1 MVWVVYSEP
10 VYVLL
15 VSGGKMKDKGES
27 LTVFNVLLL
36 PIVIDQLNPQYN
48 SNQILKIW
56 WEEKTIF
63 WIRGYWDKN

>member
-36 PIVIDQLNPQYN
+36 PKVIDQLNPQYN

-56 WEEKTIF
+56 
-63 WIRGYWDKN
+63 